1 MFYVLNLKKKIEAKM
16 ARVSL
21 WNLFVKIHRK
31 CHQYWCIFGLIVRIW
46 RLGISSTFVEFRHEL
61 VIYLELAFRQN

>member
-1 MFYVLNLKKKIEAKM
+1 MFYVLNHKKKIEAKM

-31 CHQYWCIFGLIVRIW
+31 CHQYWCIFGLIVRVW
-46 RLGISSTFVEFRHEL
+46 RLGISLTLVEFRHKL
-61 VIYLELAFRQN
+61 IIYLKLAFRQD